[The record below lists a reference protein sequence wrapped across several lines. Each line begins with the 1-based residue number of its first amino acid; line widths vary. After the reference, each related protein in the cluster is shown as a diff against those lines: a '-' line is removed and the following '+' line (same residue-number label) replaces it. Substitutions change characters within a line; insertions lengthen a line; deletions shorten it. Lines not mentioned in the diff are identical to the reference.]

1 MEAQVTNKKPKPK
14 FFFEAKP
21 KKNENVTYFEGDV
34 FTKVLSS
41 DFAFVNVRDFDNKV
55 IYEGCIVQFNNEN
68 CTELFLKDVIV
79 RDFACLELYRCDYMY
94 IPLTNK
100 NFTMEFNKCHQ

>member
-14 FFFEAKP
+14 FFFGLAS
-21 KKNENVTYFEGDV
+21 KKNEGVTYFEGDV

-55 IYEGCIVQFNNEN
+55 IYEGCIVHFNNEN

-79 RDFACLELYRCDYMY
+79 RDFAYLELYRCDYMY
-94 IPLTNK
+94 INLSNK
-100 NFTMEFNKCHQ
+100 NYTLEFTKT

>member
-14 FFFEAKP
+14 FFFDSKP
-21 KKNENVTYFEGDV
+21 KKSEWVTYFEGDC

-41 DFAFVNVRDFDNKV
+41 DFSFVNVRDFKNKV
-55 IYEGCIVQFNNEN
+55 MYEGCIVHFNNEN

-94 IPLTNK
+94 INLSNK
-100 NFTMEFNKCHQ
+100 NYTLEFTKT